1 MGALQEPHLIPVER
15 ALEIV
20 LDNARTLPTENVD
33 FQDAP
38 GRVLAED
45 VVSDLDLPPFPRS
58 AVDGFAL
65 RSADVKS
72 PPSQLRVVGVVPA
85 GASPAFHVNG
95 GEAAQVMTGAPVP
108 EGTDAVQMV
117 EKTRLE
123 GERVEILEA
132 VRLGK
137 NIAPRGD
144 EVKEGDIVLWKGT
157 RLDAAS
163 VAVAA
168 TVGKVKLPV
177 GRRARLAVIATGDE
191 LVDPATKPGPGKIRN
206 SNAFSLVAQARSAGA
221 EVRNLGVAKDTEESL
236 RRLIRDG
243 LGGDVLLLSGG
254 VSMGRFDL
262 VEGVLGELGVRTLFD
277 RVALKPGKPL
287 VFGISPGGGL
297 VFGLPGTPV
306 STMVTFE
313 LFVRPALAKMEG
325 CGEPRRPLLSAT
337 LRDSLSS
344 KGARRAFLPGW
355 IEPEGSSLAAHP
367 IATRGSADIVAFSKA
382 NALLIVPEDEERL
395 AAGQTVQVYPLDRF
409 LYREDRWHGAQPS

>member
-1 MGALQEPHLIPVER
+1 MGALQEPHLIPVEK

-20 LDNARTLPTENVD
+20 FDNARTLPTEDVD

-58 AVDGFAL
+58 AVDGFAV
-65 RSADVKS
+65 RSVDVKS
-72 PPSQLRVVGVVPA
+72 SPSQLRVVGVVPA
-85 GASPAFHVNG
+85 GALPAFHVNS

-108 EGTDAVQMV
+108 EGADAVQMV

-132 VRLGK
+132 VRSGK

-168 TVGKVKLPV
+168 TVGKVKLTV

-191 LVDPATKPGPGKIRN
+191 LVDPAAKPGRGKIRN
-206 SNAFSLVAQARSAGA
+206 SNGFSLVAQARCAGA

-297 VFGLPGTPV
+297 VFGLPGNPV

-313 LFVRPALAKMEG
+313 LFVRPALAKLEG

-355 IEPEGSSLAAHP
+355 IEPEGTGLAAHP

-409 LYREDRWHGAQPS
+409 LT

>member
-1 MGALQEPHLIPVER
+1 MIPVEK

-20 LDNARTLPTENVD
+20 LDNARALPTENVD

-85 GASPAFHVNG
+85 GVSPAFHVNG

-108 EGTDAVQMV
+108 AGADAVQMV
-117 EKTRLE
+117 EKTRLQ

-132 VRLGK
+132 VGSGK

-144 EVKEGDIVLWKGT
+144 EVKEGDIVLGKGT

-168 TVGKVKLPV
+168 TVGKVKLTV

-191 LVDPATKPGPGKIRN
+191 LVDPASKPGRGKIRN
-206 SNAFSLVAQARSAGA
+206 SNAFSLVAQARCAGA

-243 LGGDVLLLSGG
+243 LEGDVLLLSGG

-297 VFGLPGTPV
+297 VFGLPGNPV

-325 CGEPRRPLLSAT
+325 CDEPRRPLLSAT

-355 IEPEGSSLAAHP
+355 IEPEGSGIAAHP
-367 IATRGSADIVAFSKA
+367 ISTRGSADIVAFSKA

-395 AAGQTVQVYPLDRF
+395 AAGQTVLVYPLDRF
-409 LYREDRWHGAQPS
+409 LYLAGC